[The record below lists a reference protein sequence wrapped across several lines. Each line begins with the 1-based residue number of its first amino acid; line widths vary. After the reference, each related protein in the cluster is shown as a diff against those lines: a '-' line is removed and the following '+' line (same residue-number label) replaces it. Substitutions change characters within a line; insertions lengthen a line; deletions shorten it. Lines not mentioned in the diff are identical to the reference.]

1 MRKKLWL
8 VDLGLMVLIIAMG
21 IFVFLKL
28 RQTAQ
33 SKHQQTNLSLN
44 DPVALTSEKDVVI
57 PTPEVSEEEAV
68 IVEIEQAD
76 LFGLDGEP
84 VALDDFSGKPMMV
97 NFWATYCPPCL
108 EEMPVIQDYAHR
120 YENELVVLAINP
132 GEEEHV
138 VRNFVDQHGFE
149 LTFLLNPTN
158 TIARQYRVF
167 GFPTTLFFDERGEV
181 VATHIGELDSE
192 LIDRYLLKLGLG
204 E

>member
-1 MRKKLWL
+1 MKKKLWL

-28 RQTAQ
+28 RQAAQ

-57 PTPEVSEEEAV
+57 LTPEVSEEEAV

-138 VRNFVDQHGFE
+138 VRSFIDQHGFE

-167 GFPTTLFFDERGEV
+167 GFPTTLFFDEAGEV